1 MHQLGDGHLSSPTPK
16 GEQHLHS
23 TIGQANSALD
33 AAHSLVKRQHQDC
46 QETCEKLAALISR
59 LEGESRSF
67 KQQLN
72 ELSIKQKA
80 IDESISAKS
89 RDISYYENR
98 KQDAQSE
105 IDSARNNHSLK
116 EALTIWIPIVGNH
129 LSVYVLSF

>member
-1 MHQLGDGHLSSPTPK
+1 MNGGTRPIFDFALERITALMHQLGDGHLSSPTPK

-67 KQQLN
+67 KQQVN
-72 ELSIKQKA
+72 S
-80 IDESISAKS
+80 
-89 RDISYYENR
+89 
-98 KQDAQSE
+98 
-105 IDSARNNHSLK
+105 
-116 EALTIWIPIVGNH
+116 
-129 LSVYVLSF
+129 